1 LTRVSGVVPAHNEED
16 LLPLCLASLRAQD
29 FGEGLEILVVDNAST
44 DRTAEVARGF
54 GVTVV
59 DEPERGYGRAL
70 IRGFAE
76 ARGEII
82 ACTDA
87 DSIVPPDW
95 ISRLVAEYDRRPEV
109 VAIGGHIEFTSRNWK
124 CRLLTRFFIPA
135 FNRIDRS
142 NPDGPHLWGA
152 NLSVRRRAFLEVGG
166 WNPDFSLQADS
177 ELSVRLRRA
186 GRVVLLE
193 SLTVHTSSRRWNQ
206 SLLLNAFIYAT
217 NWVWFKVFGTP
228 LHRDFPVVR
237 AARSRVE
244 AVESRSP
251 AADS

>member
-1 LTRVSGVVPAHNEED
+1 MTRVSVVVPAHNEEA
-16 LLPLCLASLRAQD
+16 LLPLCLGALLAQD
-29 FGEGLEILVVDNAST
+29 FVGELEILVVNNAST
-44 DRTAEVARGF
+44 DRTAAVARGF

-59 DEPERGYGRAL
+59 DEHEKGYGRAL
-70 IRGFAE
+70 IRGFAQ

-95 ISRLVAEYDRRPEV
+95 ISQLVSEYARRPEV
-109 VAIGGHIEFTSRNWK
+109 VAIGGHVEFTSRNWK

-135 FNRIDRS
+135 FNRFDRR

-152 NLSVRRRAFLEVGG
+152 NLSVRREAFLRVGG
-166 WNPDFSLQADS
+166 WNPAFSLQADS
-177 ELSVRLRRA
+177 ELSVRLRKA

-193 SLTVHTSSRRWNQ
+193 SLTVRTSSRRWNQ

-217 NWVWFKVFGTP
+217 NWFWFKLFSTP
-228 LHRDFPVVR
+228 LYRDFPVVR
-237 AARSRVE
+237 DPRAQAGQ
-244 AVESRSP
+244 P
-251 AADS
+251 